1 MSNATLNQQRKR
13 EKERIQAWALAA
25 PALEA
30 LRHEAI
36 RQSDA
41 AGIRAVI
48 PTAAMLQRLG
58 VELSAETGLVEQQAW
73 FAKLRHG

>member
-1 MSNATLNQQRKR
+1 MPNVNLTQQR
-13 EKERIQAWALAA
+13 ERIRAWERAA
-25 PALEA
+25 PAMEA

-36 RQSDA
+36 HQSDS

-48 PTAAMLQRLG
+48 PTAEMLQRLG
-58 VELSAETGLVEQQAW
+58 VALSAETGLVEQQAW